1 LTEIWDYIRSTRK
14 KIIRD
19 TIGLQSDHGVVF
31 VSERTGMPLR
41 PNTVTQEI
49 HALAR
54 HAGLVGRAAPHMF
67 RHRFV
72 TKIFVALILQYDLKT
87 PDDLRKALLSLK
99 DAKQQLMEWTGHRSM
114 KSLDHYIDFAF
125 AEVEQLEHSM
135 DPIKASAELD
145 ALRHSIDVYAS
156 ELDAAGSAVVAKRLH
171 ELLHRSRQ

>member
-1 LTEIWDYIRSTRK
+1 
-14 KIIRD
+14 
-19 TIGLQSDHGVVF
+19 
-31 VSERTGMPLR
+31 
-41 PNTVTQEI
+41 
-49 HALAR
+49 
-54 HAGLVGRAAPHMF
+54 MF